1 MNPSARIV
9 QPIRYGRA
17 YFEMVTRSSFSTHGS
32 RIPFSSNFKL
42 HRLLLLSSLSLPLTI
57 FSSDDV
63 SLLVIGLK
71 ATPCSKRRTLLFQRL
86 ELRRRVRHMTVGR
99 QFPIDRCR
107 SSPMT
112 SLIYYLERSFQQ
124 RNQWLYIRTV

>member
-9 QPIRYGRA
+9 QPIRHGRA
-17 YFEMVTRSSFSTHGS
+17 YFEMVTCSSFSTGS
-32 RIPFSSNFKL
+32 RIPFRSNFKL
-42 HRLLLLSSLSLPLTI
+42 RLVLLSSLSLPLSI
-57 FSSDDV
+57 FFHRT
-63 SLLVIGLK
+63 SLLVNGLK

-99 QFPIDRCR
+99 QFPIDRSR

-112 SLIYYLERSFQQ
+112 SLIYCLGRSFQQ
-124 RNQWLYIRTV
+124 RNQWLYMRS